1 MNSTIRRIRRRM
13 EGPEVQTSIVNVL
26 KNDEGLADGLVSMDE
41 NRDLISCRQ
50 DWIGEEAGS

>member
-1 MNSTIRRIRRRM
+1 M